1 MPENIKD
8 FAVSLCMTVL
18 WCSIFIV
25 VKYYPHLTATI
36 GFSTTIFI
44 FAGMCALS
52 EVFVIFFVPE
62 TSGKSYDEIMNS
74 LREM

>member
-8 FAVSLCMTVL
+8 FAVSFCMTIL

-25 VKYYPHLTATI
+25 VKYYPHLTESI
-36 GFSTTIFI
+36 GFATTMFI

-52 EVFVIFFVPE
+52 EVFVIFFLPE
-62 TSGKSYDEIMNS
+62 TKGKSHSEIMDS